1 VNVYSAAFLKNLK
14 IKIMKIL
21 INEQIEKEVE
31 FPIPSFWKSFYGCV
45 LITEDYYIKVSDNI
59 IVKFDKEERLKR
71 IAKQINPDFEEYEQI
86 EESEFMEA
94 YNTAIE
100 GFSKAIQLPEIA

>member
-1 VNVYSAAFLKNLK
+1 
-14 IKIMKIL
+14 MKIL

-45 LITEDYYIKVSDNI
+45 LITDDYYIKVSDNI
-59 IVKFDKEERLKR
+59 IVKFGKEERLKQ
-71 IAKQINPDFEEYEQI
+71 IAKQIKPDYYGEYEQI
-86 EESEFMEA
+86 EEAEFIEA